1 MATITTKPAKRSLK
15 DIDPKILVQKIVGIL
30 AIQGLIYWI
39 FTLVDPGFTASL
51 MIYFWFVAIGSMVVV
66 AWVHIHN
73 ALEEVRVKKVGILD
87 QTDYA
92 GD

>member
-1 MATITTKPAKRSLK
+1 MATRSAKLSLK
-15 DIDPKILVQKIVGIL
+15 DLEPKILIQKIVGIL
-30 AIQGLIYWI
+30 VIQGIIFWI
-39 FTLVDPGFTASL
+39 FTLVDPGFTDSL
-51 MIYFWFVAIGSMVVV
+51 MIYFWFVAAGSMVFV

-73 ALEEVRVKKVGILD
+73 GMEEARVRKAGVLD

>member
-1 MATITTKPAKRSLK
+1 MATKPAKLSFK
-15 DIDPKILVQKIVGIL
+15 DIDPKILVQKIVGMVV
-30 AIQGLIYWI
+30 IQYIIYFI
-39 FTLVDPGFTASL
+39 FTLVDPGFTESL
-51 MIYFWFVAIGSMVVV
+51 IIYFWFVAIGSVIAI

-73 ALEEVRVKKVGILD
+73 SLADVRVKKAGVLD